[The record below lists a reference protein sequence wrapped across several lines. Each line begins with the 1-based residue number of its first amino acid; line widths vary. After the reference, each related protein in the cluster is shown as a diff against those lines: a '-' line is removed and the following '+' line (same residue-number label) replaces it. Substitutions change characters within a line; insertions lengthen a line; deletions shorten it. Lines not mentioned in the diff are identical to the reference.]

1 MNRHVDV
8 KKFSIIILGLLLL
21 LITGLFGGYQIVK
34 GANTL
39 DDGKTTNKADN
50 TDFDKALSTAPKG
63 LAWNYGDFVLADFNK
78 AAQSRNDP
86 HITNSNNDL
95 NPLSTYQNNAD
106 LIKSTN
112 PNSLD
117 TSIIQM
123 TNDQYQTGAVWSN
136 MSKNNYFDVSHEQV
150 ASMWLYFGNIIKGDL
165 PGDGM
170 AFVLQNDPNGENAIA
185 LSNGI
190 PVNGQSLGVWGADW
204 DYNNSSS
211 EVVAN
216 TAIKKSWAL
225 EFDTFLNFQN
235 SSAQITGEG
244 VSFDAAV
251 PNINGQHIAG
261 GYPAQPNTYKRFYD
275 YPKNYFIMNH
285 QGTKDNLTLVDS
297 KWHHVTI
304 KWVPGASSTDT
315 GTLTYRYNDKNPTTG
330 APITQGVISQNF
342 SIDPKLLGITSDSTK
357 LYWGFTGSTGRNSE
371 NNLLIFE
378 SIPSFVDA
386 EATPAIY
393 DDTKGG
399 TEIKSGE
406 TVDPN
411 DDIRYTYSLN
421 YKGWAKQWNYINAIM
436 DVPDNV
442 HFTSGTVTYK
452 DSTAG
457 STPRPIPASVFENI
471 NDKKITYKLPEGL
484 NKDSRNA
491 VIELKGHTEKIA
503 PKVLN
508 VPSAHASFQG
518 DNLIKDANTVPFKI
532 SQKSLS
538 LDSSTGNPIKIKP
551 NDGVDIPAQV
561 SYVGSNG
568 TPNYANMSVYQTLNG
583 KTTRLQN
590 IIHSDGSFTLSIIN
604 SDLHDSNDLSFYV
617 QDDNYYYNYGTSN
630 RVTRK
635 IITDGG
641 LSFGIVQ
648 PTASF
653 KAIQS
658 YSSNR
663 LVPRLGKWQ
672 VDVHDSR
679 ETGSSWTVQAKA
691 TNLINGQKKLNGH
704 LVYKDPRNNTVSTL
718 INNPVTVAT
727 GTKEPLDTDIKNI
740 TDSWTSQNGI
750 LLAMD
755 HPYRNEKGTYTGTI
769 NWNLIDGIK
778 ND

>member
-1 MNRHVDV
+1 MNGHIDS
-8 KKFSIIILGLLLL
+8 KKLVVVVLELLL
-21 LITGLFGGYQIVK
+21 LIISSLSVGYHLVK
-34 GANTL
+34 GA
-39 DDGKTTNKADN
+39 DN
-50 TDFDKALSTAPKG
+50 QNYLNALKSAPKG
-63 LAWNYGDFVLADFNK
+63 LTWDNHDFVIANFGEAAKYRK
-78 AAQSRNDP
+78 ANPMVDGYFE
-86 HITNSNNDL
+86 HYINND
-95 NPLSTYQNNAD
+95 NYVDHQSNMINNAEIVD
-106 LIKSTN
+106 SKN
-112 PNSLD
+112 PNSEN
-117 TSIIQM
+117 TSIIKM
-123 TNDQYQTGAVWSN
+123 TNDYHQTGAVWSN
-136 MSKNNYFDVSHEQV
+136 QNRENYFDIAHEQI
-150 ASMWLYFGNIIKGDL
+150 ASMWLYFGEIKPREK

-170 AFVLQNDPNGENAIA
+170 AFVLHNDPNGENTIA
-185 LSNGI
+185 LSATGI

-204 DYNNSSS
+204 DVKNPHSQIL
-211 EVVAN
+211 AD
-216 TAIKKSWAL
+216 TAIQNSWAL
-225 EFDTFLNFQN
+225 EFDTFLNYQTD
-235 SSAQITGEG
+235 SAQITGEG
-244 VSFDAAV
+244 VSFDGGI

-261 GYPAQPNTYKRFYD
+261 GYPAQADTYFR
-275 YPKNYFIMNH
+275 NYNSNYYYTMNH
-285 QGTKDNLTLVDS
+285 SKPKDQLNLVDQ

-304 KWVPGASSTDT
+304 KWTPDLSKPNT
-315 GTLTYRYNDKNPTTG
+315 GTLNYRYNDKDPDTGKPISDNNVTSTSFVLDTTKFG
-330 APITQGVISQNF
+330 LKGNN
-342 SIDPKLLGITSDSTK
+342 TK

-457 STPRPIPASVFENI
+457 SAPRPIPASVFENI